1 MKLDIKALLGLAV
14 IAGALAFFF
23 LMPNDG
29 LQAAPTPQMTTI
41 DGQQINPEKLADK
54 PYMVVF
60 WATDCPGC
68 VKEIP
73 HLNELY
79 TEFGKD
85 GFEVIAIAM
94 PHDQVQ
100 HIQAMREQKGMNYK
114 IVFDESGELAKTYGG
129 VKLTPTNLL
138 ISPDGKVALRK
149 VGTFDAENIRRM
161 VAEML
166 KG

>member
-14 IAGALAFFF
+14 VAGALTFFF
-23 LMPNDG
+23 LSPNDG
-29 LQAAPTPQMTTI
+29 LQAAPTPVMTTI
-41 DGQQINPEKLADK
+41 DGQQIDPEKLEGK

-79 TEFGKD
+79 TDLGKD

-94 PHDQVQ
+94 PHDQIP
-100 HIQAMREQKGMNYK
+100 HIKTMRETKGMNYK
-114 IVFDESGELAKTYGG
+114 IVFDETGELAKTYGG

-138 ISPDGKVALRK
+138 ISPDGKIALRK
-149 VGTFDAENIRRM
+149 VGTFDPENIRQL
-161 VAEML
+161 VSNML